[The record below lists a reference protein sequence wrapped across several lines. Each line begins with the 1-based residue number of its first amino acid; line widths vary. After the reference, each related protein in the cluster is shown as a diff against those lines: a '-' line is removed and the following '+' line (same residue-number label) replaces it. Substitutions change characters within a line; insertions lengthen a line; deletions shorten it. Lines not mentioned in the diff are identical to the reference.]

1 MLSYDIRGGAA
12 TVSRVLAVLDDED
25 LGLADVANIVM
36 EDPVMTAKI
45 LSIANQEWFGLSKHI
60 ANPHIAVSLVGPDV
74 VRSVAMLYM
83 VDNSD
88 CPSRLRMLSKVTGDT
103 AARDSRL
110 FGVKPA
116 IAQCAGLV
124 LYLGDFMIYQQDR
137 PDYDRL
143 ERMPVLE
150 RTKTEIQLYGAPRDV
165 LTSELLDKWNFPT
178 DVVRGVRERFDA
190 DTDFPLARLLAHTE
204 MLLQE
209 RSFDGQAIKQA
220 ILSSTK

>member
-1 MLSYDIRGGAA
+1 MLSYDVRGGTA

-45 LSIANQEWFGLSKHI
+45 LSIANQDWFGLSKHV
-60 ANPHIAVSLVGPDV
+60 ANPHVAVSLVGPDV

-83 VDNSD
+83 VENSD
-88 CPSRLRMLSKVTGDT
+88 CPPRLRTLSKVTGDT

-110 FGVKPA
+110 FAVKPA

-137 PDYDRL
+137 QNYDRL
-143 ERMPVLE
+143 EKIDLLE
-150 RTKTEIQLYGAPRDV
+150 RTREEITLYGVPRDV

-178 DVVRGVRERFDA
+178 EVVRGVRERFDSES
-190 DTDFPLARLLAHTE
+190 DFPLARLLAHTE
-204 MLLQE
+204 MILQE
-209 RSFDGQAIKQA
+209 RANDGSAIKQA
-220 ILSSTK
+220 ILSS